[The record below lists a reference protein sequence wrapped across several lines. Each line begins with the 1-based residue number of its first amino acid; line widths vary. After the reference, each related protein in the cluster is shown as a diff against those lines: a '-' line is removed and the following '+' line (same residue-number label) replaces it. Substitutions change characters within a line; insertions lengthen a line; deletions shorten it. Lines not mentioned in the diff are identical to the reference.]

1 MGIKFLEDV
10 GQKLTSASRS
20 EMVDAIRT
28 ASGRVIIGETVSFKQ
43 SSVDGVTNAE
53 LLKSWGC
60 DMATINHYNVDFPMI
75 PGMASTQEGIER
87 FGKAFNSA
95 GAPGCRPDTNVIE
108 ESFQNTFWQFGFGA
122 TIGDVKRLAGIPIGM
137 TLEPVD
143 ECDGYPQARIATE
156 ENARRGIEQ
165 GASYITIIR
174 TPKMSGEAFARCVAE
189 VRRGVGEKG
198 LVKAGK
204 MPWGGAFLNQAEQF
218 VEEKEIR
225 QLAGAGADVIIL
237 PSPGTVPGL
246 TIEVVSRWV
255 RVVHE
260 CGLLAETTIGTS
272 QEGADPDVIRRFAID
287 SKMTGADL
295 FQIGDSVYGGCCVPE
310 NVMAFARAIKG
321 QRHLLRRAA
330 LSPFRGESFQKT
342 EVKT

>member
-1 MGIKFLEDV
+1 MGVKFLEDV
-10 GQKLTSASRS
+10 GRKLTSATRS
-20 EMVDAIRT
+20 EMVAAIRS
-28 ASGRVIIGETVSFKQ
+28 ASGRVIIGETVTFKQ
-43 SSVDGVTNAE
+43 STIDGVTNAE

-60 DMATINHYNVDFPMI
+60 DMVTINHYNVDFPMI
-75 PGMASTQEGIER
+75 PGIESTPEGVER
-87 FGKAFNSA
+87 FGKVFNTA
-95 GAPGCRPDTNVIE
+95 GAPGCKPDTTVIE

-143 ECDGYPQARIATE
+143 EDAGYPKARMAAA
-156 ENARRGIEQ
+156 ENARRGMEQ
-165 GASYITIIR
+165 GASYITVIR
-174 TPKMSGEAFARCVAE
+174 TPKMSEEAFARCVAE
-189 VRRGVGEKG
+189 VRSGVGEKG

-204 MPWGGAFLNQAEQF
+204 MPWGGAFQSQAEKF
-218 VEEKEIR
+218 VEDKEIR
-225 QLAGAGADVIIL
+225 QLAEAGADVIVL

-246 TIEVVSRWV
+246 TVEVVREWV

-321 QRHLLRRAA
+321 QRHTLRRAA
-330 LSPFRGESFQKT
+330 VSPFRGE
-342 EVKT
+342 

>member
-1 MGIKFLEDV
+1 MSVKFLEDV
-10 GQKLTSASRS
+10 GQKLTGASRS
-20 EMVDAIRT
+20 EMVDAIRS
-28 ASGRVIIGETVSFKQ
+28 ASGRVIIGETVTFKQ
-43 SSVDGVTNAE
+43 STIDGVTNVE

-60 DMATINHYNVDFPMI
+60 DMVTINHYNVDFPMI
-75 PGMASTQEGIER
+75 PGMASTPEGIER
-87 FGKAFNSA
+87 FGRAFNVS
-95 GAPGCRPDTNVIE
+95 GAPGCRPDTTVIE

-122 TIGDVKRLAGIPIGM
+122 AIGDVKRLAGIPTGM

-143 ECDGYPQARIATE
+143 EDAGYPRARIATE
-156 ENARRGIEQ
+156 ENARRGVEQ
-165 GASYITIIR
+165 GASYITVIR
-174 TPKMSGEAFARCVAE
+174 TPKMSEEAFARCVAD
-189 VRRGVGEKG
+189 VRRGAGEKG

-218 VEEKEIR
+218 VSEKEIQ
-225 QLAGAGADVIIL
+225 QLAGAGADVIVL

-321 QRHLLRRAA
+321 QRHMLRRAA
-330 LSPFRGESFQKT
+330 LSPLRGE
-342 EVKT
+342 

>member
-1 MGIKFLEDV
+1 MKIKFLEDV
-10 GQKLTSASRS
+10 GLKLTSASRD
-20 EMVDAIRT
+20 EMVDAIRS
-28 ASGRVIIGETVSFKQ
+28 ASGRVIIGETVTFKQ
-43 SSVDGVTNAE
+43 STIDGVTNAE

-60 DMATINHYNVDFPMI
+60 DMVTINHYNVDFPMI
-75 PGMASTQEGIER
+75 PGMASTEEGIER
-87 FGKAFNSA
+87 FGRAFNSM
-95 GAPGCRPDTNVIE
+95 GSPGCRPDITVIE

-122 TIGDVKRLAGIPIGM
+122 TIGDVKRLTGIPVGM

-143 ECDGYPQARIATE
+143 ENDGYPKARIATK
-156 ENARRGIEQ
+156 ENSRRGIEQ
-165 GASYITIIR
+165 GASYITVIR
-174 TPKMSGEAFARCVAE
+174 TPKMSKDAFARCVE
-189 VRRGVGEKG
+189 NVRQGAGERG

-204 MPWGGAFLNQAEQF
+204 MPWGGAFLNQAEAF
-218 VEEKEIR
+218 VSEKEIR
-225 QLAGAGADVIIL
+225 QLAESGADVIVL

-260 CGLLAETTIGTS
+260 CDLLAETTIGTS

-321 QRHLLRRAA
+321 QRHMLRRAA
-330 LSPFRGESFQKT
+330 VSPLRGE
-342 EVKT
+342 